1 MPNSTQEII
10 TRADLDHFAI
20 KFSDWVRKYVKN
32 NQEVLDM
39 QPEILRLLDEINNEE
54 VGNNGA
60 EKAQIALNAR
70 ILLYG
75 ILTELGHTMDNVSF
89 EDSINL
95 IRKELE
101 GRGAFILDEYG
112 ERWTAS
118 SWAYQKEVLGKNP
131 AKPIGILLVSNTITR
146 LIGLSHTTRQWGT
159 SGQNVPNLSTDTSLL
174 GNDDVIADKNTREII
189 KFANPLLIWDWEEQ
203 QMIPHDDV
211 RWFETF
217 DDADVD
223 ATVRYSSEPTTIVQ
237 TDVYMVGTDRT
248 ALTTY
253 YWNGT
258 KLVQRL
264 ASVPL
269 IDTSKITGAPAAEYC
284 YLYGKIT
291 ATEAREFNWHLPDG
305 REYLQMALN
314 RDIINEC
321 FVALEMPILPT
332 GNVWTC
338 LQLNTTSAYYGSGT
352 SLNHNLSHKPNAYS
366 VVPFANVS
374 I

>member
-39 QPEILRLLDEINNEE
+39 QPEVLRLLDKINNEE

-75 ILTELGHTMDNVSF
+75 ILTELGHVMDNVSF

-269 IDTSKITGAPAAEYC
+269 IDASKITGAPAAEYC

-338 LQLNTTSAYYGSGT
+338 LQAGTAAAYCGSGT
-352 SLNHNLSHKPNAYS
+352 SLFTNNKYSAYS
-366 VVPFANVS
+366 VVPFANVL